1 MKRFFLSLITILMVS
16 PFLAISSHAQQTEA
30 LYLSGTG
37 SDNTIQW
44 DFFCTAGRNSGE
56 WTTIPVPSNWEF
68 EGFGQFTYG
77 HDKERINESGMYRY
91 RFTVPESWK
100 TKKVNIV
107 FEGVMT
113 DTEVKINGRKAGELH
128 QGGYYCFRYDIS
140 KLLKF
145 GKENLLEVTVH
156 KSSANETVEAAE
168 RKADFWVYGG
178 IYRPVWLEALPV
190 THIERV
196 AIDAKCDGSFEMDVF
211 PGGDARKT
219 EITAQVK
226 TIDGKPFG
234 NKLNATIDKTGRILP
249 ASTGAEADKSLY
261 ASKDGA
267 TGVRLTGK
275 FDNPALWSS
284 EFPHRYMVE
293 VSILK
298 EGKVVHAICEKFGFR
313 TVELRPGDGFYVNGA
328 KIKFKGV
335 NRHTHWPTS
344 GRAINYTISLQD
356 AKLIKA
362 MNMNA
367 VRMSHYPP
375 DRHFLDICDSL
386 GLYIIDELTAWQ
398 YPPYDTEV
406 GKKKV
411 KQLITRDVNHPC
423 VVLWANGNEGGFN
436 FELVPEY
443 AKYDIQQR
451 HVFHPWLEEE
461 VTNTFHYPSYGV
473 GTHFLFN
480 GNKVFFPTEAIHG
493 LYDGGHGAGLE
504 DYWNLMQNNPLSAG
518 CFLWDLADAGVVRND
533 RNNEID
539 TDGNHG
545 ADGIV
550 GPYREKEG
558 SFYTI
563 KEIWSP
569 VHLEGTTFLPASFDG
584 ICRVQNR
591 YHFTNLNQCSFKAEW
606 VKFDYLS
613 GKSEMLETKV
623 TAPDVLP
630 GFSGLLQ
637 IALPQRMQDYDALYL
652 TATDPYGHELYTWTR
667 PITSAQQYASRL
679 TGIISD
685 GMYYEAV
692 NKEGTN
698 KGLVSKD
705 AKYKESVNRTGIDRE
720 EQGNDII
727 FQTSDTKLTID
738 KSKGLIR
745 EITVNGKRLSLANGP
760 RFTNEGM
767 ELSEVKSFEVD
778 GIGKTQFLFVQKEN
792 RRSGKRNMIQL
803 ALLPSGWVEIA
814 YTFDIGGNH
823 DHIGVTFDYPENKVK
838 HIKWLGNGPFRVW
851 KNRLKGVTFNIWEKA
866 YNNTVTGE
874 SWEYPE
880 FKGFH
885 SNLYAADLTTDEGVI
900 RLVAASEDLF
910 LHLFTPD
917 KPVKRNNDNTLGLF
931 PDGQLSILNAISPVG
946 TKFRTAKDTGPQGQ
960 QNLFLSSDHAEPL
973 KGTVYLKFI
982 P

>member
-1 MKRFFLSLITILMVS
+1 MKQIIGLLIFFLAVS
-16 PFLAISSHAQQTEA
+16 SFVIVPSHAQQTES

-37 SDNTIQW
+37 SDNTVVW
-44 DFFCTAGRNSGE
+44 DFFCTAGRKSGE
-56 WTTIPVPSNWEF
+56 WTKIPVPSNWEF

-91 RFTVPESWK
+91 RFSVPENWK
-100 TKKVNIV
+100 NKKVNIV

-128 QGGYYCFRYDIS
+128 QGGYYCFRYDIN

-156 KSSANETVEAAE
+156 KSSANKTVVAAE
-168 RKADFWVYGG
+168 LEADFWIYGG

-196 AIDAKCDGSFEMDVF
+196 AIDAKCDGSFAMDVF
-211 PGGDARKT
+211 PGGNARKT

-226 TIDGKPFG
+226 TLDGKPFG
-234 NKLNATIDKTGRILP
+234 SMLRATVNKD
-249 ASTGAEADKSLY
+249 SC
-261 ASKDGA
+261 
-267 TGVRLTGK
+267 VRLTGK
-275 FDNPALWSS
+275 FDSPALWSS
-284 EFPHRYMVE
+284 EFPNRYLVE
-293 VSILK
+293 VFVLK
-298 EGKVVHAICEKFGFR
+298 EGKVVHTISEKFGFR
-313 TVELRPGDGFYVNGA
+313 TVELRPGDGFYVNGT

-344 GRAINYTISLQD
+344 GRAVNRTISLQD
-356 AKLIKA
+356 AELIKE

-386 GLYIIDELTAWQ
+386 GLYVIDELTAWQ
-398 YPPYDTEV
+398 YPPYDTKV

-423 VVLWANGNEGGFN
+423 VVMWANGNEGGFN

-443 AKYDIQQR
+443 MKYDIQRR

-461 VTNTFHYPSYGV
+461 MTTTYHYPSYGI

-493 LYDGGHGAGLE
+493 LYDGGHGAGLD
-504 DYWNLMQNNPLSAG
+504 DYWNLMQSNPLSAG
-518 CFLWDLADAGVVRND
+518 CFLWDFADAGVVRND

-569 VHLEGTTFLPASFDG
+569 VYLEGTTFLPPSFDG
-584 ICRVQNR
+584 IFRVQNR
-591 YHFTNLNQCSFKAEW
+591 YHFTNLNQCGFKAEW

-613 GKSEMLETKV
+613 GKSETQKTEV

-637 IALPQRMQDYDALYL
+637 IALPQRMQDYDVLYL
-652 TATDPYGHELYTWTR
+652 TATDPYGKELYTWTR
-667 PITSAQQYASRL
+667 TITPAQQYASRV
-679 TGIISD
+679 TGT
-685 GMYYEAV
+685 GGEAV
-692 NKEGTN
+692 SKAGT
-698 KGLVSKD
+698 S
-705 AKYKESVNRTGIDRE
+705 RE
-720 EQGNDII
+720 EMNRDGTDKTAVSREMQGDDII
-727 FQTSDTKLTID
+727 FRSMDTKMTVD
-738 KSKGLIR
+738 KSKGIIR
-745 EITVNGKRLSLANGP
+745 EIAVNGKRLSLTNGP
-760 RFTNEGM
+760 RFTLEGM
-767 ELSEVKSFEVD
+767 ELSEVKSFEED
-778 GIGKTQFLFVQKEN
+778 GLEKTQFLFVQKEN
-792 RRSGKRNMIQL
+792 RRSGKRNVIQL

-814 YTFDIGGNH
+814 YTFDIGGYH
-823 DHIGVTFDYPENKVK
+823 DPIGITFDYPENKVK
-838 HIKWLGNGPFRVW
+838 HIKWLGNGPYRVW

-917 KPVKRNNDNTLGLF
+917 KPVRRNNDNTLGIF

-946 TKFRTAKDTGPQGQ
+946 TKFRPAKETGPQGQ
-960 QNLFLSSDHAEPL
+960 QNYFLSTGHAKPL
-973 KGTVYLKFI
+973 EGKVFLKFI